1 MGATTSSE
9 SGEKVVEGTR
19 ERILAAALHLL
30 NTRGRDALTTRAVAE
45 AAGVQPPVIY
55 RQFRDKEGMLNALAE
70 HGFARYLTRKQHRRT
85 QRDPVEALRR
95 GWDEHVEFGLQHPM
109 LYLLMYAEL
118 RDGDPSGAAALAF
131 SMLRKTMALVAAAGR
146 LKVAEEHA
154 VSLYH
159 AAAVGVVLLLLNSP
173 EDARDLAVSR
183 MMREASLA
191 AITTSPDDRLRES
204 PGLKA
209 AVTLRAVL
217 GRGEL
222 FSEAE
227 WALLREWLSR
237 IIEQESPI
245 E

>member
-1 MGATTSSE
+1 MGARTSME
-9 SGEKVVEGTR
+9 SGEKLPEGTR

-30 NTRGRDALTTRAVAE
+30 NTGGRDALTTRAVAE

-55 RQFRDKEGMLNALAE
+55 RHFRDKEGMLEALAE
-70 HGFARYLTRKQHRRT
+70 HGFARYLARKQHRRT

-95 GWDEHVEFGLQHPM
+95 GWDQHVEFGLQHPM
-109 LYLLMYAEL
+109 LYLLMYAEP

-131 SMLRKTMALVAAAGR
+131 SMLRKSMALVAAAGR

-159 AAAVGVVLLLLNSP
+159 AAAVGVVLFLLNAP
-173 EDARDLAVSR
+173 EDTRDLTVSR

-191 AITTSPDDRLRES
+191 AITTPAVDRLPES
-204 PGLKA
+204 PGLNA

-217 GRGEL
+217 DRGKL
-222 FSEAE
+222 FSDAE

-237 IIEQESPI
+237 IVTQESQM